1 VIAMTDRTK
10 QGLAVVGAALAFGI
24 SADLLGRAIPA
35 RLDVALGLGALALVG
50 GATVYRGLVPV
61 PRALAP
67 LGVPFALLALA
78 LIWRD
83 SAPLFALN
91 LGGIALL
98 AALASPRVRAAGRR
112 RSGAGDYV
120 RGGLQVAGG
129 AAAGAWPLLLA
140 EIDWRSLPDG
150 GPAQRVR
157 GALVGLVAAAPVA
170 ALFGSLLMEADP
182 VFGHLMTAALGSGL
196 DPLLGHGASILF
208 WGWVAAG
215 TLRLLL
221 LLRAAD
227 RRDEVSPP
235 SGRFSLMEVGTVL
248 LVVDLLFLAFVAVQ
262 FRYLFGGAELVRGLT
277 GLGYAEYAREGF
289 FQLVTVAALSLPLLL
304 GADRALG
311 RRDPATLRRFRW
323 LAAIML
329 VLLNVMLASALWRMR
344 LYTAEYGLTELRF
357 YTTAFMGWLVLV
369 FGWFGATVLRG
380 RTERFGFGAVAA
392 AFFVLG
398 TLNLVNPD
406 ALIASTNLARAGRG
420 RPMDT
425 FYLRV
430 LSADALPTIRGALPA
445 LPAADRCA
453 VQGMLLDRWP
463 PELERRPRW
472 NIAFSR
478 ARSELE
484 RLAPDC
490 RNGPGG

>member
-1 VIAMTDRTK
+1 VIGMTDRTR
-10 QGLAVVGAALAFGI
+10 QGFAVVGAALAFGI
-24 SADLLGRAIPA
+24 SADLLARAIPA
-35 RLDVALGLGALALVG
+35 RLDVALGLGALVLVG
-50 GATVYRGLVPV
+50 GALVYRGRVPA
-61 PRALAP
+61 PRVLAP

-98 AALASPRVRAAGRR
+98 AALASPRVRAVGRR

-120 RGGLQVAGG
+120 RGGLQVVGG
-129 AAAGAWPLLLA
+129 AAGGAWPLLFV

-150 GPAQRVR
+150 GPAQRMR
-157 GALVGLVAAAPVA
+157 RALVGLIAAAPVA

-182 VFGHLMTAALGSGL
+182 VFGHLMTTALGSGL
-196 DPLLGHGASILF
+196 DPLLGRGASILC
-208 WGWVAAG
+208 WSWLAAG
-215 TLRLLL
+215 TLRLL

-227 RRDEVSPP
+227 RRDDASPA
-235 SGRFSLMEVGTVL
+235 SGRFSLTEVGTVL

-262 FRYLFGGAELVRGLT
+262 FRYLFGGAALVRGLT

-311 RRDPATLRRFRW
+311 RRDPASLRRFRW

-380 RTERFGFGAVAA
+380 RTDRFGFGAVGAG
-392 AFFVLG
+392 FFVLG

-406 ALIASTNLARAGRG
+406 ALIAATNLARAGRG
-420 RPMDT
+420 RPVDT
-425 FYLRV
+425 FYLRM
-430 LSADALPTIRGALPA
+430 LSADALPTIRAALPA
-445 LPAADRCA
+445 LPVADRCA
-453 VQGMLLDRWP
+453 VQGMLLERWP
-463 PELERRPRW
+463 PELERRARW

-478 ARSELE
+478 GPGELG
-484 RLAPDC
+484 RLAADC
-490 RNGPGG
+490 RDRAGG

>member
-1 VIAMTDRTK
+1 
-10 QGLAVVGAALAFGI
+10 
-24 SADLLGRAIPA
+24 
-35 RLDVALGLGALALVG
+35 VALGLGALALVG

-221 LLRAAD
+221 LRAAD

-311 RRDPATLRRFRW
+311 RRDPGCSGASAGSPRSCW
-323 LAAIML
+323 C
-329 VLLNVMLASALWRMR
+329 LNVILASALWRMHSIPR
-344 LYTAEYGLTELRF
+344 AADRACASTPRHSWA
-357 YTTAFMGWLVLV
+357 GWSCPA
-369 FGWFGATVLRG
+369 GSGPPSAR
-380 RTERFGFGAVAA
+380 RTDRFGFARRSRRVLRARHPEPGESGRAHRLGPIWRGPAGAGRWIRSTC
-392 AFFVLG
+392 G
-398 TLNLVNPD
+398 TLTR
-406 ALIASTNLARAGRG
+406 I
-420 RPMDT
+420 
-425 FYLRV
+425 
-430 LSADALPTIRGALPA
+430 ALPTIR
-445 LPAADRCA
+445 AATCRRC
-453 VQGMLLDRWP
+453 RWP
-463 PELERRPRW
+463 TTG
-472 NIAFSR
+472 S
-478 ARSELE
+478 
-484 RLAPDC
+484 
-490 RNGPGG
+490 GPGMPRALARPSWHGGRGQEHRASPGRGAWDGLPPIA